1 MNCYLCN
8 EEPDGVVPLLRC
20 GDYVCPSCYCRIRD
34 HKITYCLIC
43 HKILIRGKIKNRIKK
58 KIEL

>member
-8 EEPDGVVPLLRC
+8 AEPDSHVPLLRC
-20 GDYVCPSCYCRIRD
+20 GDYVCPPCYC
-34 HKITYCLIC
+34 KIKDSSIEYCLIC
-43 HKILIRGKIKNRIKK
+43 HKKLIRGKKRNRTK